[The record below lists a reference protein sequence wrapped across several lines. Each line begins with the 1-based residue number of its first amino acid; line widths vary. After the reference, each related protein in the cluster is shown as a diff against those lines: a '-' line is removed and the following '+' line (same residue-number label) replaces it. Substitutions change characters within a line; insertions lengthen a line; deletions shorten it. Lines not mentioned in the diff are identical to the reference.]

1 MFLVEHNTA
10 DGLAIG
16 FNNFKS
22 FVCLSKNVWR
32 MWACVQRALAHNAR
46 IGASF
51 KHPNKCLSLKMVEK
65 VFFIVFSLASAAQYK
80 AKIIHRKL
88 FLRESCVVLSWHLRN
103 SPHPCADPNT
113 RAPLLQRLT
122 CCWLKQRHWGPSW
135 CDTEKILKSCWR
147 VRRCWGSL
155 RKEFD
160 REVHVSSA
168 ESYLSSASQ
177 LSPFFFSIMRSSS
190 FLFHLEMLNALRW

>member
-32 MWACVQRALAHNAR
+32 MWACVRRALAHNAR

-88 FLRESCVVLSWHLRN
+88 SLRESCVVLSWHLRN
-103 SPHPCADPNT
+103 SPHPCASPNT
-113 RAPLLQRLT
+113 RSIVAMSYMLLAEAASLWAFLMWHRKNIEELLT
-122 CCWLKQRHWGPSW
+122 S
-135 CDTEKILKSCWR
+135 EEM
-147 VRRCWGSL
+147 L
-155 RKEFD
+155 RKFEEGVRSRGSCFK
-160 REVHVSSA
+160 RRIVS
-168 ESYLSSASQ
+168 LVCFQ